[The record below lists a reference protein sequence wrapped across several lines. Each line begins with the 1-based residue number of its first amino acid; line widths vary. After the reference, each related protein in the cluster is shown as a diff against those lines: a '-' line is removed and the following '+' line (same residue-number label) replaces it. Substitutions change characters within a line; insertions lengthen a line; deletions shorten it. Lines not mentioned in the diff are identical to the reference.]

1 MAYTFITGATGGIG
15 RAFVTSCAKKGYPLF
30 VVGRTQGKISAL
42 KAQIASISS
51 VDVQGFVC
59 DLANERSRRKML
71 AFIEEKGIT
80 FDRIINV
87 AGVDTQ
93 KKFCDYTEEK
103 LLNQIRVNVESTIS
117 LTHAILKHRAE
128 KVEII
133 TISSMSG
140 ISPMPYYAVYSAT
153 KAMLTNIF
161 KALHYEL
168 KDENVKVTTV
178 IPGGVYTRPDIVEQ
192 IKGEGLWGK
201 LSAKTPEFVA
211 EKSLKAVKRNKLKY
225 IPGFFNK
232 LLNFIMAIAPKRLVL
247 KFIARRWKNQSKD
260 AF

>member
-59 DLANERSRRKML
+59 DLASERSRRKML

-93 KKFCDYTEEK
+93 KRFCDYTEEK
-103 LLNQIRVNVESTIS
+103 LLNQIRVNVESTLS

-161 KALHYEL
+161 TALHYEL

-192 IKGEGLWGK
+192 IKGEGVWGK